1 MSMCINSIIDP
12 NSNSKEHNSS
22 LYRTKSNK
30 NLVDA
35 LTYSSVDKVKVIDS
49 INELLEQNQG
59 QNYNNSFDI
68 EVSSGQRSVL
78 KESTTNYEKNPND
91 VRVKGKG
98 DICYE

>member
-1 MSMCINSIIDP
+1 M
-12 NSNSKEHNSS
+12 
-22 LYRTKSNK
+22 
-30 NLVDA
+30 DA

-49 INELLEQNQG
+49 INELLELNQG
-59 QNYNNSFDI
+59 PNNYNNSFDI